1 MGLRVGVA
9 SRVLELRVRQEVVAQ
24 AGGRRQVVRLGEEV
38 AARVAR
44 HLAGALLARR
54 VERLEEGRRLA
65 PDGVAPGRVALLLQR
80 LPPLEVGALALL
92 CLRPLMAPSNLP
104 SVLNAT
110 SQDIEMLL
118 AAQSHL
124 GSKNLQVHMEPY
136 LWKTR
141 ADGVNVINIGKTWYV
156 AAAAAMAPD
165 QGPLGDGSI
174 VLAARIIVAIDNPAD
189 ICVISARPYGQR
201 AVLKFAAHTGASSIA
216 GRFTPGSFTNYITRS
231 FKEPRLIIVTD
242 PRTDAQ
248 AIKEASYVNI
258 PVIALC
264 DTDSPTDYV
273 DVAIPTNNKGR
284 HAIGTVWW
292 LLAREVLRLRG
303 TIYNR
308 ETPWDVMPDL
318 YFYRDPEAEAEEK
331 VEEEKA
337 PGVDE
342 EGPAAIE
349 TGVAGAGA
357 DWDASGAAAGF
368 TGAPAAT
375 TGAGWDGAEGG
386 DWAASGQG
394 EWAAEA
400 SASKE
405 TTQW

>member
-1 MGLRVGVA
+1 LRFCGNPDVPPITTGFI
-9 SRVLELRVRQEVVAQ
+9 SLFPSFFLLPSPKKDIRP
-24 AGGRRQVVRLGEEV
+24 
-38 AARVAR
+38 
-44 HLAGALLARR
+44 LARKSSK
-54 VERLEEGRRLA
+54 
-65 PDGVAPGRVALLLQR
+65 
-80 LPPLEVGALALL
+80 
-92 CLRPLMAPSNLP
+92 MAPANLP
-104 SVLNAT
+104 SVMNAT

-118 AAQSHL
+118 AAQCHL

-141 ADGVNVINIGKTWYV
+141 ADGVNVVNIGKTWEK
-156 AAAAAMAPD
+156 
-165 QGPLGDGSI
+165 I

-201 AVLKFAAHTGASSIA
+201 AVLKFAAHTGASPIA

-231 FKEPRLIIVTD
+231 FKEPRLIVVTD

-264 DTDSPTDYV
+264 DTDSPTEYV

-308 ETPWDVMPDL
+308 ETPWDVMVDL
-318 YFYRDPEAEAEEK
+318 YFYRDPEAEAEDK
-331 VEEEKA
+331 VEEDKL

-349 TGVAGAGA
+349 SGFQNTAGG
-357 DWDASGAAAGF
+357 DWEAAPAGF
-368 TGAPAAT
+368 SGAT
-375 TGAGWDGAEGG
+375 TGGANWDGAAGEEWGAS
-386 DWAASGQG
+386 AAAPANT
-394 EWAAEA
+394 EWANEA
-400 SASKE
+400 AKE
-405 TTQW
+405 TQW